1 MGIDSDKPRILV
13 AQLGA
18 RRRYAVPVALHQA
31 GMLGL
36 LVTDVTANDLVGR
49 LARVGQRIW
58 PNAFLKKLAS
68 RQVGQIPPEKIKTFP
83 WFGLRRR
90 LRAIVKEGKA
100 VRLRHARDNARF
112 AARVAKLAL
121 NSFDAVYVFN
131 GAGLEIARAAKEA
144 GIKVILDQT
153 SAPVRVEEQIL
164 AEERKRWPGWEPASV
179 VNIGWELLAEREEA
193 EWELADIIL
202 CGSQY
207 VHDALVHAGVP
218 SVKCRVVSTGVCPKP
233 PFEVTSGLIDKRFR
247 ERIVLFA
254 GTLCLQ
260 KGIPYLVEAA
270 RQLKGFARVVAVGP
284 SMLSEKA
291 LSYVREVLDYR
302 GNLPPRALWEEY
314 RSAGILVLPT
324 LSEGSA
330 NVCFEALA
338 AAVPVITTLNA
349 GSIIEGSQD
358 GFIVPIRDGQ
368 AIAQA
373 SQHAFENQETYSR
386 MAERCITKA
395 ARFSTTRYH
404 LDLAAA
410 LQDMFRP

>member
-18 RRRYAVPVALHQA
+18 RRRYAVPVALDQA

-112 AARVAKLAL
+112 AARVAKLVL

-153 SAPVRVEEQIL
+153 SAPVRMEEQIL

-193 EWELADIIL
+193 EWELADLIL

-207 VHDALVHAGVP
+207 VRDALVHAGVP

-233 PFEVTSGLIDKRFR
+233 PFEVTSELIDKRFR

-254 GTLCLQ
+254 GTLCLR

-270 RQLKGFARVVAVGP
+270 HQLKGFARVVAVGP

-314 RSAGILVLPT
+314 KGASVFVLPT

-338 AAVPVITTLNA
+338 AGLPVVTTPNA
-349 GSIIEGSQD
+349 GSVVGAGQEG
-358 GFIVPIRDGQ
+358 ILVNIRDSEALEHGICQ
-368 AIAQA
+368 LLTEPDLYRKCSITAWSNHTRWTPQR
-373 SQHAFENQETYSR
+373 Y
-386 MAERCITKA
+386 AE
-395 ARFSTTRYH
+395 
-404 LDLAAA
+404 DLCSA
-410 LQDMFRP
+410 LEKFFRL